1 MINKILLSLLKTA
14 LVALA
19 LGTFTS
25 YTFNVDIVRACLC
38 YFIGQFILFYIWNTY
53 TEYQMRLN
61 MEREETK
68 RIASYSKQGVTAEC
82 AHCRQENFIPI
93 RMDEINEFE
102 CDVCGKANSVYIDV
116 TVAQK
121 ASLIDRE
128 NLSVS
133 SYIKDNLKTPQEDDN
148 E

>member
-1 MINKILLSLLKTA
+1 MINNILLSLLKTA
-14 LVALA
+14 LVAGA
-19 LGTFTS
+19 LGAFTS
-25 YTFNVDIVRACLC
+25 YVFEVEIVRACLS

-53 TEYQMRLN
+53 TEYKLRVNL
-61 MEREETK
+61 EREETK
-68 RIASYSKQGVTAEC
+68 RIASFNRQGVSAQC
-82 AHCRQENFIPI
+82 AHCQQENFIPI
-93 RMDEINEFE
+93 RMDEVNEFE
-102 CDVCGKANSVYIDV
+102 CEVCGKANSVYIDI

-133 SYIKDNLKTPQEDDN
+133 SYINDKLKDNDD